1 MKDALNSW
9 KIFEN
14 LHERH
19 LRLINSDK
27 KSSYEELLGKDG
39 LVSIHHR
46 NVQALA
52 AEVYNVK
59 SGYIPKI
66 FSDLFNQ
73 RQISPY
79 NLRRRPEFRVPLTRT
94 VYDVSESILYLGSI
108 IWDILPASFN
118 WNGFKKLI
126 KKWVPQAC
134 LCRLY
139 KNYIPG
145 VGFEPTIKSV
155 LFLIYWFSN
164 MFTPM
169 AQLVFDVFFFVANWF
184 LVCCLY
190 TRTFRN

>member
-1 MKDALNSW
+1 MCK
-9 KIFEN
+9 
-14 LHERH
+14 
-19 LRLINSDK
+19 
-27 KSSYEELLGKDG
+27 
-39 LVSIHHR
+39 
-46 NVQALA
+46 
-52 AEVYNVK
+52 VK
-59 SGYIPKI
+59 SGYTPKF

-94 VYDVSESILYLGSI
+94 VYDVSESILYLGSV

-118 WNGFKKLI
+118 WNWFKKLI

-169 AQLVFDVFFFVANWF
+169 AQLVFDVFFFVADWF
-184 LVCCLY
+184 LSVLFLHEDVQKFTGFLFY
-190 TRTFRN
+190 I